1 MKVTNN
7 TIDIESAKKC
17 AREYCINNQLDI
29 DLLEQQRIFVIDQ
42 KIIWAQPSSRKSE
55 GLKNDLE
62 TQPSPTLIVEKVGD
76 TFQVRETSHT
86 WLLNR

>member
-17 AREYCINNQLDI
+17 AREYCINNHLDM

-42 KIIWAQPSSRKSE
+42 KIILAQTSSNKPK
-55 GLKNDLE
+55 GLRNDLE
-62 TQPSPTLIVEKVGD
+62 TQPSLTLIVEKVGD
-76 TFQVRETSHT
+76 TFQVKQG
-86 WLLNR
+86 

>member
-17 AREYCINNQLDI
+17 AREYCINNQLDM

-42 KIIWAQPSSRKSE
+42 KIIFAQLLLENQRD
-55 GLKNDLE
+55 LKM
-62 TQPSPTLIVEKVGD
+62 I
-76 TFQVRETSHT
+76 
-86 WLLNR
+86 

>member
-7 TIDIESAKKC
+7 KMDIESAKKC

-42 KIIWAQPSSRKSE
+42 KIIFAQPSSC
-55 GLKNDLE
+55 LLY
-62 TQPSPTLIVEKVGD
+62 
-76 TFQVRETSHT
+76 TSDAADE
-86 WLLNR
+86 